1 MQANP
6 TVVFRFLRPSGSP
19 APEPSTTMIDAPA
32 SSVMRGDGAD
42 KGLKRRICENFRQQ
56 RQAHQRDQ

>member
-6 TVVFRFLRPSGSP
+6 TVVFRFRRPSGSP

-32 SSVMRGDGAD
+32 SSVMRG
-42 KGLKRRICENFRQQ
+42 RWSRQGFEKE
-56 RQAHQRDQ
+56 DM